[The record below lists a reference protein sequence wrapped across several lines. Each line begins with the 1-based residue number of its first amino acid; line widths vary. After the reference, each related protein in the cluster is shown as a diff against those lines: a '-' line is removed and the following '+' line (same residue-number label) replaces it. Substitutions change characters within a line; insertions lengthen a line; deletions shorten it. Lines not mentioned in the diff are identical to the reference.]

1 MRGGEAHSL
10 AEGQESSSSMHPA
23 SFLSLSPQDHQ
34 LSEPLSRDIALLDSA
49 LGEVLQEQADS
60 ELILLARRLYAGE
73 GSEDP
78 QRLLEI
84 MPELKDMRTV
94 RRLLRAFTVFF
105 QLLNTAEQKEI
116 IRVNHVRQARA
127 GGTPRT
133 ESIREAVLQLKQS
146 GFTAEQMQSLLDQIV
161 ILPTLTAHPT
171 EARRRSVL
179 DKLQTIAEC
188 LVQLSDSP
196 ETPYLDRPIN
206 HEERSLSRLHQMLTA
221 LWQTDELRSATFSVI
236 DEVRNALYFFVHTI
250 FEVVTWLHAD
260 MRSALREAYPDAAFD
275 IPPFLRYR
283 TWIGGDRDGNPFVT
297 PEITWQAMLMY
308 KTRALRLYLEKM
320 VPLRRELTQSSRLA
334 PPSEELLAS
343 IARDQQSI
351 TLPQERLE
359 RFALEP
365 YALKILYIQ
374 ERLTASLNHLRNL
387 SDFHAEG
394 PGFLTPEP
402 SYRNS
407 REMLEDLQILQR
419 SLQRNRGTSLA
430 EEGLLGDLVT
440 QVKTFGFHLASLDIR
455 QHSEEHEKA
464 LDEIFS
470 IARAIPGGIRYSALP
485 EEERVRLLT
494 RELRR
499 VRPLLPRDWVGSPQ
513 TQSVLEVFEVIRH
526 GRRYISPEMVN
537 AYVISMTH
545 DVSDVLEVLLLAKEV
560 GLLRWK
566 STETGLEMESELD
579 IVPLFETIDDLQ
591 RCDGLM
597 RRLFAN
603 DTYALH
609 LKARGDFQE
618 IMLGYSDSNKD
629 GGYLAANWLLHNAQA
644 RLGQV
649 CRRQGIT
656 MQIFHGRGGTVG
668 RGGGR
673 ANRAILSQ
681 PADSCNG
688 RVRFTEQGEV
698 ISFRYSLPPI
708 AHRHLEEIVH
718 AVLLAT
724 SGRCGRRRVQRHWTE
739 AMQRMSERSLQV
751 YRDLVYHD
759 PDFWSFYTH
768 ATPIR
773 HISRLPIA
781 SRPVFRPGQ
790 GLIGLEN
797 LRAIPWVFAWV
808 QSRYVLPGWY
818 GVGSALAWFAEQSE
832 ENLSLLRQMYRDW
845 SFFRTA
851 LDNAQLELVRAH
863 LPTAV
868 WYASRIRSE
877 ELGRRIHAQIE
888 EEYERTRRWIL
899 QITQSEQLMGS
910 ESVLRRMVELR
921 NPAAAPLSRLQ
932 IALLE
937 RWEEQLETQ
946 GEEASDLREAILLS
960 IIGIAAAM
968 QSTG

>member
-1 MRGGEAHSL
+1 MQS
-10 AEGQESSSSMHPA
+10 A

-34 LSEPLSRDIALLDSA
+34 LPEPLSRDILLLDTT
-49 LGEVLQEQADS
+49 LGQVLREQAGD
-60 ELILLARRLYAGE
+60 ELIRLARRLYQGE
-73 GSEDP
+73 GAEDP

-84 MPELKDMRTV
+84 MPELKDIETV
-94 RRLLRAFTVFF
+94 KRLLRAFTVFF

-127 GGTPRT
+127 GRTPRS

-146 GFTAEQMQSLLDQIV
+146 GFTAEQMQGLLGRIA
-161 ILPTLTAHPT
+161 ISPTLTAHPT

-196 ETPYLDRPIN
+196 EIPYLDRPIN
-206 HEERSLSRLHQMLTA
+206 YQEHSLSRLQQMLTA

-260 MRSALREAYPDAAFD
+260 MRSALREAYPATPFD
-275 IPPFLRYR
+275 IPPFLRFR
-283 TWIGGDRDGNPFVT
+283 TWVGGDRDGNPSVT
-297 PEITWQAMLMY
+297 PEVTWQAMLMY

-320 VPLRRELTQSSRLA
+320 VPLRRELTQSTRLA
-334 PPSEELLAS
+334 PPSEELLES
-343 IARDQQSI
+343 IVRDQQSI
-351 TLPQERLE
+351 SLPQERLE

-394 PGFLTPEP
+394 PGFLTPV
-402 SYRNS
+402 SAYRNS
-407 REMLEDLQILQR
+407 TEMLEDLQILQR
-419 SLQRNRGTSLA
+419 SLRRNRGAMLA
-430 EEGLLGDLVT
+430 EEGLLGDLVI
-440 QVKTFGFHLASLDIR
+440 QVKTFGFHLASLDVR

-464 LDEIFS
+464 LDEILS
-470 IARAIPGGIRYSALP
+470 AAQAIPGGLRYTALP

-494 RELRR
+494 RELRQ
-499 VRPLLPRDWVGSPQ
+499 VRPLLPREWIGSAQ

-526 GRRYISPEMVN
+526 GRRYISPEAVHT
-537 AYVISMTH
+537 YVISMTH
-545 DVSDVLEVLLLAKEV
+545 DVSDVLEVLLLAKEA
-560 GLLRWK
+560 GLFRWK
-566 STETGLEMESELD
+566 PTPTGLELESELD

-591 RCDGLM
+591 RCEGLM

-603 DTYALH
+603 EVYALH
-609 LKARGDFQE
+609 LRARGDFQE

-644 RLGQV
+644 RLARV
-649 CRRQGIT
+649 CRKHGIT
-656 MQIFHGRGGTVG
+656 LQIFHGRGGTVG

-673 ANRAILSQ
+673 SNRAILSQ
-681 PADSCNG
+681 PPDSCNG

-724 SGRCGRRRVQRHWTE
+724 SGRCGTRRGHRRWTE
-739 AMQRMSERSLQV
+739 AMQQMSQRSLQV
-751 YRDLVYHD
+751 YRDLVYLD

-790 GLIGLEN
+790 RLVGLEN

-818 GVGSALAWFAEQSE
+818 GIGSALAWFAQQSE
-832 ENLSLLRQMYRDW
+832 GNLSLLRQMYHAW
-845 SFFRTA
+845 PFFRTA
-851 LDNAQLELVRAH
+851 LDNAQLELTRAH
-863 LPTAV
+863 LPTAA

-877 ELGRRIHAQIE
+877 DQGRRIHEQIE
-888 EEYERTRRWIL
+888 REYERTRSWIL
-899 QITQSEQLMGS
+899 QITQSEELIGRD
-910 ESVLRRMVELR
+910 SVIRKTVQMR
-921 NPAAAPLSRLQ
+921 NPILAPLSRLQ

-937 RWEEQLETQ
+937 RWEEQEETQ
-946 GEEASDLREAILLS
+946 MEGASNLREAILLS